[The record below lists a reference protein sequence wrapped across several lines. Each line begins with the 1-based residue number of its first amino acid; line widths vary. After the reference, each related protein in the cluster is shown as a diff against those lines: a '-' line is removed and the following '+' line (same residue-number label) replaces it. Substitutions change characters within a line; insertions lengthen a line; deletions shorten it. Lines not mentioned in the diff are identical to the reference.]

1 MHGGLFSKDDVTLK
15 DIRAVER
22 VKQPPEDGLMS
33 EILWSDP
40 QPQNGRSESKRGV
53 GKYIE
58 VFQIDIDDS
67 IRIIV
72 RSSIRAGCY

>member
-1 MHGGLFSKDDVTLK
+1 MHGGLFSKDDVSLK
-15 DIRAVER
+15 DIRAVDR

-53 GKYIE
+53 GKCSRVSVQV
-58 VFQIDIDDS
+58 VFIGVAQACNSDLT
-67 IRIIV
+67 
-72 RSSIRAGCY
+72 

>member
-15 DIRAVER
+15 DIVAVNR
-22 VKQPPEDGLMS
+22 VKQPPEEGLMS

-53 GKYIE
+53 GKYWIL
-58 VFQIDIDDS
+58 FLLIWNI
-67 IRIIV
+67 
-72 RSSIRAGCY
+72 YWNNF

>member
-1 MHGGLFSKDDVTLK
+1 MHGGLFSKDDVSLK
-15 DIRAVER
+15 DIRAVDR

-53 GKYIE
+53 GKCPRAPVQLVLIE
-58 VFQIDIDDS
+58 FAQACNSDLT
-67 IRIIV
+67 
-72 RSSIRAGCY
+72 